1 MKKPRVVLFD
11 LGNVLV
17 RYTPE
22 SFWEVLGIAEK
33 DQQERYK
40 KDVTAVA
47 VQFESGRITTQKF
60 FDELGTIF
68 GGKFDDERLKQATA
82 SVLTD
87 PIPRMEEI
95 VQRVSQRAVTALV
108 SNTNEF
114 HYAYCQRAIPALKLL
129 PKHFLSFQMG
139 VMKPDRA
146 FYDHVTNEL
155 RIEPSEALFIDDVR
169 ENVEGAERCGMK
181 GIVFRQSDTLLF
193 ELRELGLL

>member
-17 RYTPE
+17 RYMPE

-33 DQQERYK
+33 EQQERYK

-47 VQFESGRITTQKF
+47 ARFESGRITTQKF
-60 FDELGTIF
+60 LDELGAIF
-68 GGKFDDERLKQATA
+68 GGEFDNEQLRQATA

-87 PIPRMEEI
+87 PIPGMEGI
-95 VQRVSQRAVTALV
+95 LQRVSQRAVTALV

-114 HYAYCQRAIPALKLL
+114 HYAYCLHAIPALQLL
-129 PKHFLSFQMG
+129 PKHFLSFRMG

-146 FYDHVTNEL
+146 FYEHVTNEL
-155 RIEPSEALFIDDVR
+155 RIEPSEALFIDDIR
-169 ENVEGAERCGMK
+169 ENVEEAERFGMK
-181 GIVFRQSDTLLF
+181 GIVFQGPELLRAA
-193 ELRELGLL
+193 LKTMKIL